1 MIRKSGRAL
10 RGLEHRMG
18 VLLGRQGSVAHSH
31 TVWSP
36 WSQSRVQI
44 LQLTCTGPEASNC
57 KMGTLTPRIMGV
69 EHQGI
74 VCMAN
79 EFSDDLGS

>member
-1 MIRKSGRAL
+1 MA
-10 RGLEHRMG
+10 
-18 VLLGRQGSVAHSH
+18 QSH
-31 TVWSP
+31 TAWSP

-57 KMGTLTPRIMGV
+57 EMGTLTYRIMGV

-79 EFSDDLGS
+79 ELSDDLGC

>member
-1 MIRKSGRAL
+1 MA
-10 RGLEHRMG
+10 
-18 VLLGRQGSVAHSH
+18 QSH
-31 TVWSP
+31 TARSP

-57 KMGTLTPRIMGV
+57 EMGTLTPRIMGV

-79 EFSDDLGS
+79 ELSDDLGC